1 MESEHSTQ
9 LGNTPGGG
17 GGVAGGEGGAGLGGG
32 GLGDE
37 GGGEGGEGGG
47 SEGEHK
53 TSLAQPDSIDGA
65 DSTVMPSASEAAA
78 AVPRVDA
85 SEVCSTAAVVSA
97 GTAMVAVMI
106 TLA

>member
-1 MESEHSTQ
+1 MLVFALLAVHDPRRKTLTTCSGGSGGSDGGGT
-9 LGNTPGGG
+9 GGGG
-17 GGVAGGEGGAGLGGG
+17 GGVGGVGGGTGGGADGGG
-32 GLGDE
+32 I
-37 GGGEGGEGGG
+37 
-47 SEGEHK
+47 
-53 TSLAQPDSIDGA
+53 TFTMDGA

-97 GTAMVAVMI
+97 GTAMVAVMV